1 MATPGGP
8 PGYPGGPGYDPSTQ
22 PACVRHPDRPT
33 GLACARCEKPSC
45 PECLREASVG
55 YQCVDCVN
63 EGAAAS
69 RVAARQSGGRAVIG
83 AGAEKSLVV
92 PLLIG
97 LNVGIFLLTVLEA
110 RSVMG
115 NSQAGLFEM
124 WSLRPIAV
132 AQGEWWRLF
141 STGFLH
147 FGPIHLAFNMWAL
160 WVIGR
165 DIEMFLGRARFLLL
179 YLVSLLG
186 GAAASFLFSQVQAET
201 AGASGAVFGLMA
213 AAAVLLHRLGRSP
226 RPAIMLLSINIA
238 LSILIPGVSLSGHL
252 GGLVVGAAVAAILV
266 YAPRGR
272 ERAVQLG
279 GIAAL
284 VIVLLALMV
293 VRAQML
299 NTFLTS

>member
-1 MATPGGP
+1 MSSPGEP
-8 PGYPGGPGYDPSTQ
+8 PPSPGFDPATQ

-63 EGAAAS
+63 EGVAAGRA
-69 RVAARQSGGRAVIG
+69 AARQSGGRAVIG
-83 AGAEKSLVV
+83 ARASSPLVV
-92 PLLIG
+92 PLLIAV
-97 LNVGIFLLTVLEA
+97 NVGIFLYTVLLA
-110 RSVMG
+110 GSVMD
-115 NSQAGLFEM
+115 NYQAGLFEA

-132 AQGEWWRLF
+132 AQGEWWRLIT
-141 STGFLH
+141 TGFLH

-165 DIEMFLGRARFLLL
+165 DVELVLGRGRFLLL
-179 YLVSLLG
+179 YFLSLLG
-186 GAAASFLFSQVQAET
+186 GATASLWFSQVQAET

-213 AAAVLLHRLGRSP
+213 ALGVLVNRLGRSP
-226 RPAIMLLSINIA
+226 RPVIMLLSINIA
-238 LSILIPGVSLSGHL
+238 LSILIPGVSLSGHI
-252 GGLVVGAAVAAILV
+252 GGLVVGAVVAAILV

-284 VIVLLALMV
+284 VAVLLVLMV
-293 VRAQML
+293 VRAQLL